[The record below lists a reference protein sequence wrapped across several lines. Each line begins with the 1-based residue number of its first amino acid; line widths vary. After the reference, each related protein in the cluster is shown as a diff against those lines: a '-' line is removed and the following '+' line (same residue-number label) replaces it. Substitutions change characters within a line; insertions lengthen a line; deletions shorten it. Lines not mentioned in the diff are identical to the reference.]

1 MQNTQ
6 HTTRTGDGLGDALS
20 ALTGRRV
27 TAVGGGDRLDLA
39 LDGPA
44 TVRVTHEFRFTGPTG
59 VSLYYPALTL
69 RPTGPLLGLVGR
81 TVGSARVTPA
91 GGLELVFAGAG
102 GGTLSVP
109 PHALLAPWRVVTP
122 DGTVCAGL
130 PGGEVVRS
138 GKPAAVR
145 PPGPPRSC

>member
-6 HTTRTGDGLGDALS
+6 HTTRPADGLGAVL
-20 ALTGRRV
+20 AGRRV
-27 TAVGGGDRLDLA
+27 TAVGGGDRLDLV

-44 TVRVTHEFRFTGPTG
+44 TVRVAHEFRFTGATG
-59 VSLYYPALTL
+59 VGVFYPALTF
-69 RPTGPLLGLVGR
+69 RPTRPLLGLVGR
-81 TVGSARVTPA
+81 KVGSARITPA
-91 GGLELVFAGAG
+91 GGLELVFTGEG

-130 PGGEVVRS
+130 PGGEVAWS
-138 GKPAAVR
+138 GEPDADGPDEPA
-145 PPGPPRSC
+145 